1 MQDVTE
7 FNLTRTYKM
16 NITTEIIHET
26 ALFVKDY
33 FTTEFSAAFSFHN
46 YSRTVNIVRN
56 CDAIGV
62 AMKLKNEEL
71 KYLHIAA
78 WFLET
83 GYIKNYEQPQNQS
96 VIIAANYLT
105 QKGID
110 QEIIKTIEEI
120 ILATRIPQQPLT
132 LMAQVICDAGMYHLA
147 EKDIMT
153 NLENLRQEIKTIQ
166 QKEYSIKDWLAK
178 MITDISEHF
187 YFTSEAKEL
196 FEKKK
201 QKHKA
206 ALQKQLD
213 ELQDFSDDQTEQ
225 TAAVTGTN
233 LNTKPSIEDIKLE
246 RGVETFFRITERR
259 HMELSTK
266 AHDKASLLISV
277 NSIVISI
284 VLSVLITKLE
294 DNKFLLLPTLF
305 LVITCATT
313 IVLSIIST
321 RPRIL
326 KINSKNK
333 HTTHD
338 EVNILFF
345 ADSTKLSLHDY
356 KAEMKKT
363 YENKTLLYDSLS
375 RDIYYQGLVLVWKYK
390 YINIAYNIFMYG
402 FIITILSFIVAF
414 IIHTT

>member
-1 MQDVTE
+1 
-7 FNLTRTYKM
+7 M
-16 NITTEIIHET
+16 NITTETLHET
-26 ALFVKDY
+26 ALFVKEY
-33 FTTEFSAAFSFHN
+33 FTTEFSAAFCFHN

-62 AMKLKNEEL
+62 AMKLKNEEQ

-83 GYIKNYEQPQNQS
+83 GYAKNYEQPQKES
-96 VIIAANYLT
+96 VLNVTTYLT

-110 QEIIKTIEEI
+110 SEIIKTIEEV

-132 LMAQVICDAGMYHLA
+132 LMAQIICDASMYHLA
-147 EKDIMT
+147 EKDIM
-153 NLENLRQEIKTIQ
+153 NNVENLRQEIKTIQ

-178 MITDISEHF
+178 MITDINEHF
-187 YFTSEAKEL
+187 YFTSEAKDL

-206 ALQKQLD
+206 VLQKQLD
-213 ELQDFSDDQTEQ
+213 ELQNFSEEQTEANS
-225 TAAVTGTN
+225 TVTTPN
-233 LNTKPSIEDIKLE
+233 FNNNPSFEEIKLE

-266 AHDKASLLISV
+266 AHDKAGLLISV

-305 LVITCATT
+305 LIITCAVT

-333 HTTHD
+333 HTAHD

-402 FIITILSFIVAF
+402 FIITILSFMIAF

>member
-1 MQDVTE
+1 
-7 FNLTRTYKM
+7 M
-16 NITTEIIHET
+16 NISTDILHHT
-26 ALFVKDY
+26 ALFVKEY
-33 FTTEFSAAFSFHN
+33 FLKEFSDAFCFHN
-46 YSRTVNIVRN
+46 YSRTMNIVRN

-62 AMKLKNEEL
+62 AMKLKTEEQ

-83 GYIKNYEQPQNQS
+83 GYAKNYEQPQKES
-96 VIIAANYLT
+96 VINATAFLSQN
-105 QKGID
+105 GIEPD
-110 QEIIKTIEEI
+110 IIKTIEEV

-132 LMAQVICDAGMYHLA
+132 LMAQIICDASMYHLA
-147 EKDIMT
+147 EKDFIN
-153 NLENLRQEIKTIQ
+153 NLDNLRQEINTIQ

-178 MITDISEHF
+178 MISDINDHF
-187 YFTSEAKEL
+187 YFTSEAKDL

-206 ALQKQLD
+206 ALQKQLED
-213 ELQDFSDDQTEQ
+213 LQNFTEELTDPNTVITNS
-225 TAAVTGTN
+225 N
-233 LNTKPSIEDIKLE
+233 LNTNLSGDDIKLE
-246 RGVETFFRITERR
+246 RGVESFFRITERR

-266 AHDKASLLISV
+266 AHDKASLLISI

-294 DNKFLLLPTLF
+294 ENKFLLLPTLF

-321 RPRIL
+321 RPKIL
-326 KINSKNK
+326 KNNSKNK
-333 HTTHD
+333 ETSHE
-338 EVNILFF
+338 EVNLLFF
-345 ADSTKLSLHDY
+345 ADATKLSLHDY

-363 YENKTLLYDSLS
+363 YENKNLIYDSLS
-375 RDIYYQGLVLVWKYK
+375 RDIYYQGLVLAWKYK

-402 FIITILSFIVAF
+402 FILTILSFIIAF

>member
-1 MQDVTE
+1 
-7 FNLTRTYKM
+7 M
-16 NITTEIIHET
+16 NITTEILHET
-26 ALFVKDY
+26 ALYVNEY
-33 FTTEFSAAFSFHN
+33 FATEFSSAFCFHN
-46 YSRTVNIVRN
+46 YSRTLNIVRN

-62 AMKLKNEEL
+62 AMKLKKEEQ

-83 GYIKNYEQPQNQS
+83 GYAKNYEQPQKES
-96 VIIAANYLT
+96 VINATTFLT
-105 QKGID
+105 QKEID
-110 QEIIKTIEEI
+110 PEIIKNIEEV
-120 ILATRIPQQPLT
+120 ILATRIPQQPIT
-132 LMAQVICDAGMYHLA
+132 LMAQIICDASMYHLA

-178 MITDISEHF
+178 MITDVNEHF
-187 YFTSEAKEL
+187 YFTSEAKDL

-206 ALQKQLD
+206 ALQKQFD
-213 ELQDFSDDQTEQ
+213 ELQSLSEDQTEP
-225 TAAVTGTN
+225 TTEVNAAN
-233 LNTKPSIEDIKLE
+233 LNTNSSLEEIKLE

-333 HTTHD
+333 QTTHD

-402 FIITILSFIVAF
+402 FIITILSFMIAF
-414 IIHTT
+414 IVHTT